1 MKRRVMLV
9 TALLLLV
16 GGASSVQAAGKP
28 AAAVP
33 RVTAY
38 YFHTTQ
44 RCASCKKLEAW
55 SHEAIDSAFAAPLK
69 DGRLVWKVVNVESKG
84 NEHFVE
90 DYGLYTKSLV
100 LVRESSG
107 KPARWKNLEKIWPL
121 LQDKKSFYKY
131 VQDET
136 RTMLAPGS

>member
-1 MKRRVMLV
+1 MKRC
-9 TALLLLV
+9 LLLAAALV
-16 GGASSVQAAGKP
+16 LLAAGAAIPPADGKPP
-28 AAAVP
+28 AATP

-55 SHEAIDSAFAAPLK
+55 SHEAIDSAFGGPLR

-100 LVRESSG
+100 LVREASG
-107 KPARWKNLEKIWPL
+107 KPTRWKNLEKIWPL
-121 LQDKKSFYKY
+121 LQDKKAFYEY

-136 RTMLAPGS
+136 RTMLKPGS